1 MNVGAEAIGETDMFF
16 YLDSGLM
23 LRSYTKME
31 FESFDTSRERLI
43 SAGNSQIKNQVI

>member
-1 MNVGAEAIGETDMFF
+1 MGETDMFF

-23 LRSYTKME
+23 LRGYTRMG

-43 SAGNSQIKNQVI
+43 AVGNAQIKNQVT